1 MNEVLTNPIYF
12 ANLMTDCLKFPKFA
26 QIIRS
31 FIEFMCNFAE
41 KTEVQAFLM
50 QVFNQSL
57 GLVLPFKELIHRH
70 HLNGVGLGKLFYKN
84 PQGVLSL
91 LQHGYYELQLAWFCA
106 YKDMIARVINLLV
119 NFNRVTS
126 TSGIDLYWTHLAPY
140 LNQVVDTG

>member
-70 HLNGVGLGKLFYKN
+70 HLNGVGLAITNFSLPGS
-84 PQGVLSL
+84 VLTR
-91 LQHGYYELQLAWFCA
+91 
-106 YKDMIARVINLLV
+106 I
-119 NFNRVTS
+119 
-126 TSGIDLYWTHLAPY
+126 
-140 LNQVVDTG
+140 